1 MRPAFLLALVGALF
15 AHPAMAQVRPTPGVG
30 DPRIQTVMYDP
41 EQVVLL
47 QVSTG
52 YQLTV
57 EFAPDER
64 IENVAVG
71 DSGAWQITPNKRG
84 DHLFIKPTTNS
95 VITNLTVI
103 TDARTYVF
111 ELAPGG
117 GSTPAYTIRFDYP
130 KPPLPAPGDSP
141 ALEAGR
147 YKLSG
152 TAALRPDAISD
163 DGLKTYIIW
172 RDDQTLPA
180 VFVIDRQG
188 RETLADG
195 AMRDGRYVL
204 DSVNDRL
211 IFRLDK
217 QTAGAQRVPQA
228 KR

>member
-1 MRPAFLLALVGALF
+1 MRLALLVALIGALV
-15 AHPAMAQVRPTPGVG
+15 AQPAMAQLRPTPGAG
-30 DPRIQTVMYDP
+30 DPRIQTVLYDP
-41 EQVVLL
+41 DQVVLL

-117 GSTPAYTIRFDYP
+117 GVTPAYTIRFDYP
-130 KPPLPAPGDSP
+130 KPPAPEAGATP

-152 TAALRPDAISD
+152 APALRPDAISD
-163 DGLKTYIIW
+163 DGVKTYIIW
-172 RDDQTLPA
+172 REDQTLPA

-195 AMRDGRYVL
+195 AMRDGRFVL

-211 IFRLDK
+211 IFRFDK
-217 QTAGAQRVPQA
+217 QTAGALRVPQV

>member
-1 MRPAFLLALVGALF
+1 MNVCHSLISPAAK
-15 AHPAMAQVRPTPGVG
+15 
-30 DPRIQTVMYDP
+30 RIKY
-41 EQVVLL
+41 
-47 QVSTG
+47 VSR
-52 YQLTV
+52 V
-57 EFAPDER
+57 AAP
-64 IENVAVG
+64 
-71 DSGAWQITPNKRG
+71 
-84 DHLFIKPTTNS
+84 IKPTSNS

-103 TDARTYVF
+103 TDAHTYVF

-130 KPPLPAPGDSP
+130 KPPVPPANGTP
-141 ALEAGR
+141 ALEPGR

-152 TAALRPDAISD
+152 APELRPDAISD
-163 DGLKTYIIW
+163 DGAKTYIIW

-217 QTAGAQRVPQA
+217 QNAGALRVPQVN
-228 KR
+228 R

>member
-1 MRPAFLLALVGALF
+1 LIRLAILLALTGAVF
-15 AHPAMAQVRPTPGVG
+15 AHPAAAQVSPVPGPG
-30 DPRIQTVMYDP
+30 DARIQTVMYDP
-41 EQVVLL
+41 DQVVLL
-47 QVSTG
+47 RVSTG
-52 YQLTV
+52 YQLTL

-111 ELAPGG
+111 ELAPGSG
-117 GSTPAYTIRFDYP
+117 MVPAYTIRFEYP
-130 KPPLPAPGDSP
+130 KPPVAAPDSV

-147 YKLSG
+147 YKLTG
-152 TAALRPDAISD
+152 AEALRPDAISD

-172 RDDQTLPA
+172 RPEQTLPA
-180 VFVIDRQG
+180 VFVIDRDG

-211 IFRLDK
+211 IFRFDK
-217 QTAGAQRVPQA
+217 KLASAQRVPA
-228 KR
+228 VKR

>member
-1 MRPAFLLALVGALF
+1 MRLAFLIALIGVLF
-15 AHPAMAQVRPTPGVG
+15 AHPASAQVRPAPGIG
-30 DPRIQTVMYDP
+30 DPRIQTVTYDP
-41 EQVVLL
+41 DQVVLL

-117 GSTPAYTIRFDYP
+117 GSNPAYTIRFDYP
-130 KPPLPAPGDSP
+130 KPPATAARDTPAI
-141 ALEAGR
+141 EAGR

-152 TAALRPDAISD
+152 APALRPDAISD

-172 RDDQTLPA
+172 REDQTLPA

-211 IFRLDK
+211 IFRLD
-217 QTAGAQRVPQA
+217 QQIAGALRVPQV